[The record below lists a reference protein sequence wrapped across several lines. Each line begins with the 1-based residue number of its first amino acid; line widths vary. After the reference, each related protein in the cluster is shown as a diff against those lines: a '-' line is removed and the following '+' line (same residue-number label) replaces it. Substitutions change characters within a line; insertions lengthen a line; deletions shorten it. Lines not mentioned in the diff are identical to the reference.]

1 MLRLPGG
8 GERWPLLSSD
18 DIGRLLAVAPIRH
31 YQFAQTHLDRLEVR
45 LQTTRPLDDG
55 EARRVVEWAHAKFGS
70 GFRIELTYPTTLA
83 LSAAGKFEDFVC
95 LI

>member
-1 MLRLPGG
+1 MTARQGA
-8 GERWPLLSSD
+8 SS
-18 DIGRLLAVAPIRH
+18 
-31 YQFAQTHLDRLEVR
+31 T
-45 LQTTRPLDDG
+45 
-55 EARRVVEWAHAKFGS
+55 WAHAKFGS